1 MNGYYGRP
9 FSPFSAPRRQGFFA
23 TLPPVTAWLLKANI
37 AVFVVSWLGCD
48 FLRSPFFR
56 GLYSMLALSLDGVR
70 HGMVWQPLTYM
81 FLHGGFIHILF
92 NMMTL
97 YFLGPETE
105 RTMGSR
111 HFLAMYLISGILGG
125 LGWLWLSGSPQ
136 AVCVGASGAIFGILG
151 AFATLYPKREL
162 TIFVFIFPITAAA
175 WKIVAGI
182 SLLQFLLVTGGA
194 NDNIAYA
201 AHLAGAFAG
210 FLYID
215 QLFEN
220 RHLRRQLS
228 RLGGGFRRTPRDA
241 LRSSDSTRR
250 EPPPPQEEVDRIL
263 EKIARD
269 GIQSLTRAERQTLHR
284 ASHTM

>member
-9 FSPFSAPRRQGFFA
+9 FSPFSAPRRQGLFA
-23 TLPPVTAWLLKANI
+23 ALPPVTAWLLKANI
-37 AVFVVSWLGCD
+37 AVYLVTWIGCGILQSP
-48 FLRSPFFR
+48 FLRN
-56 GLYSMLALSLDGVR
+56 LYSLMALSLAGVKS
-70 HGMVWQPLTYM
+70 GMVWQPLTYM

-162 TIFVFIFPITAAA
+162 TIFVFIFPVTAAA

-220 RHLRRQLS
+220 RHLRRLLS
-228 RLGGGFRRTPRDA
+228 RFGSGFRWPFGGASRGGGDSRRD
-241 LRSSDSTRR
+241 
-250 EPPPPQEEVDRIL
+250 PPPSQEEVDRIL

-284 ASHTM
+284 ASRTM

>member
-9 FSPFSAPRRQGFFA
+9 FSPFSAPRRQGLFA
-23 TLPPVTAWLLKANI
+23 ALPPVTAWLIKANI
-37 AVFVVSWLGCD
+37 AVFIVSWIGCD
-48 FLRSPFFR
+48 FLRSPFLR
-56 GLYSMLALSLDGVR
+56 GLYSMLALSLAGVKS
-70 HGMVWQPLTYM
+70 GMLWQPLTYM
-81 FLHGGFIHILF
+81 FLHASFIHILF

-125 LGWLWLSGSPQ
+125 LGWLWLSGS
-136 AVCVGASGAIFGILG
+136 AAATCVGASGAIFGILG

-162 TIFVFIFPITAAA
+162 TIFVFIFPVTAAA

-220 RHLRRQLS
+220 RHLRRLHS
-228 RLGGGFRRTPRDA
+228 RLGGGFRRSPRDPFRDA
-241 LRSSDSTRR
+241 DSSRR
-250 EPPPPQEEVDRIL
+250 DPPPSREEVDRIL

-284 ASHTM
+284 ASRTM